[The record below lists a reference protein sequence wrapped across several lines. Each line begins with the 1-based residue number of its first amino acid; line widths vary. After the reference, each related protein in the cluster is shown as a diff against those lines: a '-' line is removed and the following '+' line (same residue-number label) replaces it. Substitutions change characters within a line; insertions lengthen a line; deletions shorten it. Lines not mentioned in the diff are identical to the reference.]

1 MFELVQSASLILN
14 RQLLIYFDQ
23 ICPKSEL
30 CVQNRKSHHNRIQYF
45 EVVLMSKFI
54 LIANFENGFARAL
67 GHHTPKKSKVLVGNF
82 KPHVDKERCK
92 ARMTHLQL
100 KTKAN
105 KTS

>member
-1 MFELVQSASLILN
+1 MFELVQPASLILN

-30 CVQNRKSHHNRIQYF
+30 CVQNRKSHHHRIQYF